1 MSRYKEVRIRKK
13 DKEWIYIGV
22 FKGRP
27 MSHVNVNRS
36 IIITLNS
43 TEQAIETVPVTGRTK
58 T

>member
-1 MSRYKEVRIRKK
+1 
-13 DKEWIYIGV
+13 
-22 FKGRP
+22 

-43 TEQAIETVPVTGRTK
+43 TEQAIVTVPVAGRTM